1 MSYLYN
7 AMIYNYRRFTGK
19 FKQFPEV
26 KGMSY
31 RQYARAYLSGHHK

>member
-1 MSYLYN
+1 MVRYTRN
-7 AMIYNYRRFTGK
+7 AIIYNWRRITGK

-31 RQYARAYLSGHHK
+31 RQYYRSYVRK